1 MVIQPNWNQPEH
13 CWKCSAAGRMKTCT
27 LLQKKMHN
35 TYFLK
40 EYYTIKSKEHLYMQ
54 NKTFLKTPRSAPA
67 WIQLW
72 YWLDV
77 EFLFY
82 HICYSI
88 NKKRSRRSKGAYPL
102 PLCHSKSHRCVS
114 QLQHITLSPSQKVP
128 LHIPVNGTTQS
139 YFPKWLWSPSKANPG
154 HLLWA
159 HWWTQLS
166 HILCWAAP
174 CPHKQGFLTDLQV
187 QAAPILC
194 CGSAAPSPLWETT
207 AVSLNGLVWL
217 NQCKIEAIINESST
231 FPTVPVIT
239 D

>member
-1 MVIQPNWNQPEH
+1 
-13 CWKCSAAGRMKTCT
+13 
-27 LLQKKMHN
+27 MHN

-139 YFPKWLWSPSKANPG
+139 YFPKWLWSPSKAKSRPLAASTLMNSALPHPVLSCSVPTQAG
-154 HLLWA
+154 IS
-159 HWWTQLS
+159 HWSPSTSSS
-166 HILCWAAP
+166 HFVPWQC
-174 CPHKQGFLTDLQV
+174 
-187 QAAPILC
+187 
-194 CGSAAPSPLWETT
+194 SP
-207 AVSLNGLVWL
+207 
-217 NQCKIEAIINESST
+217 Q
-231 FPTVPVIT
+231 PTVRNNSCQFKWLGLIKSMQNRSRH
-239 D
+239 